1 MIKTY
6 TEHRTIYRETLPPEG
21 YSLVW
26 ESYPDINGENFAKSE
41 TAELRRVLSSAN
53 IVSVSCPIRRENASP
68 MGSGPG
74 GRIRFGD
81 SMMPSTHRIFV
92 PTDSLVAAKAA
103 IDEHKA
109 AIKLWLDKKDPMP
122 TACYN

>member
-1 MIKTY
+1 MIKKY
-6 TEHRTIYRETLPPEG
+6 TENGTIYMELLPPEG
-21 YSLVW
+21 YSLAW
-26 ESYPDINGENFAKSE
+26 ESYPDINGENFAKGE
-41 TAELRRVLSSAN
+41 TTELRRVLFAAD

-92 PTDSLVAAKAA
+92 PADSLVAAKAA

-109 AIKLWLDKKDPMP
+109 AIKLWLDNKAPMP
-122 TACYN
+122 VACYR